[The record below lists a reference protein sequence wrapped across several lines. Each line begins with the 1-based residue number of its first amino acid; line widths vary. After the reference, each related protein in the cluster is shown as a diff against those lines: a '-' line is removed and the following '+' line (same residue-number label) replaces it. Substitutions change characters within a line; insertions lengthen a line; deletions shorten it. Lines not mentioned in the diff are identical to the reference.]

1 MTKKTTPV
9 AREGEAPTPGSH
21 ATKNPTELHLVAK
34 PGETPARTIARTVL
48 DPTALA
54 GNTLA
59 RINQGIPDGDINAY
73 VAELQEQA
81 RLASTGDL
89 RRSESMLTSHAHTL
103 DAIFH
108 ELIARA
114 RGEAR
119 TGHLQAAE
127 TYMRLALKSQ
137 SQCRTTVETL
147 AEIKNPPVVYARQAN
162 FANGPQQV
170 VNSGDKQFPRPR
182 ESEIPPSKQSGY
194 EHELLPHSRASAL
207 AGRID
212 PALEA
217 VGGVNGTK
225 NGRG

>member
-1 MTKKTTPV
+1 MPKKITMV
-9 AREGEAPTPGSH
+9 ARKSEAPAAVLAPN
-21 ATKNPTELHLVAK
+21 NPTALHLVAQ
-34 PGETPARTIARTVL
+34 PGETPSRTIARSVL

-59 RINQGIPDGDINAY
+59 RMNQGIPDGDINAY

-81 RLASTGDL
+81 RLASEGDL
-89 RRSESMLTSHAHTL
+89 RRPESMLTSHAHTL

-119 TGHLQAAE
+119 AGHLQAAE

-147 AEIKNPPVVYARQAN
+147 AEIKNPRQVAFVKQAN
-162 FANGPQQV
+162 IAGGNQQV
-170 VNSGDKQFPRPR
+170 NNGLHSIAR
-182 ESEIPPSKQSGY
+182 ESEIPPTKLLEA
-194 EHELLPHSRASAL
+194 EHGERLDTGATTA
-207 AGRID
+207 AGRANQAVETMGTID
-212 PALEA
+212 
-217 VGGVNGTK
+217 GT
-225 NGRG
+225 NDR